1 VDSVFVRARYPRAV
15 VPPAASP
22 APAAPALREHARAT
36 PEELAEE
43 GRLVDLARAGDDDAF
58 AQLVRI
64 GAPAA
69 IGAAR
74 RITRDAALA
83 EDAAQEAFIRA
94 HRALRDYRH
103 ESSFSAWI
111 RKIAIRT
118 AIDLVRRRRPE
129 DPIAE
134 SLLSGAS
141 EEKQHEDADLLREA
155 LAALSPLD
163 REILFAREV
172 EGVGDREVARR
183 FEMTVTGV
191 RVRMHRARR
200 RLQARF
206 KERR

>member
-1 VDSVFVRARYPRAV
+1 MRARYPRAV
-15 VPPAASP
+15 VPPSNVP
-22 APAAPALREHARAT
+22 PAAARREPLRAT
-36 PEELAEE
+36 PAELAEE

-103 ESSFSAWI
+103 ESSFAAWI

-141 EEKQHEDADLLREA
+141 EEKQHEDADLLHEA

-163 REILFAREV
+163 REIMLAREV

-206 KERR
+206 KERGR